1 MTALDDFL
9 APLHQ
14 GVWEVRIPK
23 DSVTDPLDKG
33 WEKSSINIPS
43 PGTIASYRKGQ
54 YHVHET
60 ATEWHVH
67 LDRYDPKV
75 HPLLHLVDD
84 APLLLMIAGVFVTL
98 LIHKK
103 GTTEKETRIILEEQA
118 RGWQILI
125 LIGIF
130 SMLVGLLIISDPLVA
145 FGGMVN
151 VLIPTIIICI
161 GILIIAKSISHRLKK
176 VASHVSFLFGLC
188 VCTSGAIAYYL
199 PEELWAAMILA
210 ILAAWTFASSLLL
223 LKRVAKG
230 RTAVPEGFFSRLVIG
245 ILSLVLA
252 VMIVI
257 IPEGVLYLL
266 MSIVAVIAI
275 LSGIALMV
283 NGVQLRHRMKH
294 IAK

>member
-60 ATEWHVH
+60 AMEWHVH

-75 HPLLHLVDD
+75 HPFLHLVDD

-103 GTTEKETRIILEEQA
+103 GTTEKETRIILEEQE
-118 RGWQILI
+118 RGSQILI

-130 SMLVGLLIISDPLVA
+130 SMLVGLLILSDPLVA
-145 FGGMVN
+145 FGGIVN

-176 VASHVSFLFGLC
+176 VASHESFLFGLC
-188 VCTSGAIAYYL
+188 VCISGAVAYYL
-199 PEELWAAMILA
+199 PEKFWAAVVLG
-210 ILAAWTFASSLLL
+210 ILAAWTFASALLL

-230 RTAVPEGFFSRLVIG
+230 RKAVPEGFFSRLVIG
-245 ILSLVLA
+245 ILSLMLA
-252 VMIVI
+252 VMIVLT
-257 IPEGVLYLL
+257 PEDVLYLL

-283 NGVQLRHRMKH
+283 NGLQLRHRMKY